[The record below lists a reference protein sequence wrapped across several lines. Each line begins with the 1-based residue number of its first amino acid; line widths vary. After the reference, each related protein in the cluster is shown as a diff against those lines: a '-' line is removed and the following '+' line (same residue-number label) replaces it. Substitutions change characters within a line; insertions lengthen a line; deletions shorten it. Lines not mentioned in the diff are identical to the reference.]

1 MNQIKKINGF
11 EYIINIFIPIP
22 QCPYNNI
29 TELRRVNTNIKFL
42 IPEFHTADKLGKS
55 EIRKNWVYN
64 KSRLINIK

>member
-11 EYIINIFIPIP
+11 EYIINILIPIP

-29 TELRRVNTNIKFL
+29 AELRRVNTNTKLWIR
-42 IPEFHTADKLGKS
+42 EFHTPDKLGKS

-64 KSRLINIK
+64 KSGLINIK